1 MTGVALTPAGL
12 AALHSA
18 LTSQAEQIAE
28 LQRAVLELADMP
40 APPAAVPATDAR
52 LEALEATLGAL
63 QQRIVALEAR
73 GAEQEQAIRHVLTM
87 LIEWLESEA
96 PRRAA

>member
-1 MTGVALTPAGL
+1 
-12 AALHSA
+12 
-18 LTSQAEQIAE
+18 
-28 LQRAVLELADMP
+28 MP
-40 APPAAVPATDAR
+40 APPVAAPAIDAR
-52 LEALEATLGAL
+52 FTALEDALGAL

-87 LIEWLESEA
+87 LIEWLESET